1 MKSNISVN
9 IFFPAA
15 VHKAFETVCE
25 FIAAS
30 DAETQ
35 LLSTSAKPNLGDRV
49 LSEVAKNIFIFFAR
63 QRWTQQAK
71 ALKIVSPKWGGKD
84 GIADKD

>member
-35 LLSTSAKPNLGDRV
+35 LLSTSAKPNLGGRV

-63 QRWTQQAK
+63 QRWTQQAH
-71 ALKIVSPKWGGKD
+71 ALKSSVSQPGG
-84 GIADKD
+84 IW